1 MQIPLFRYIARSWIA
16 LLASHVS
23 SIQAKKTP
31 KRKEQRLKMD
41 FQTYA
46 ALNGPLAVLNIV
58 TIAFY
63 IFCIIRP
70 LHGEKI
76 KQPLKLLLWTL
87 IGCTQTFL
95 LSGFVSGV
103 TDGFSFQSARRSKI
117 NQIFYQGMIS
127 SVSTSM
133 TSSVWLN
140 FFYYSQIVPAH
151 SALFIWIK
159 KNVKSIIYGF
169 WITERIYC
177 LFDFTSMFLR
187 LTDFDVSLIS
197 NNFTMVDDMSENN
210 FYEEMFWIVFYTL
223 KAHFVF
229 CLCVM
234 VMSSGSTVL
243 YLCGHMRHMA
253 ANGQPASSPRFRNQ
267 VRVTVTGLLQGVL
280 YVFSASWIIYSTF
293 PKNDLYIGFTMID
306 STVINLY
313 MSATLFNL
321 GAGQAVFRQRA
332 QHIWLRAAQCFK
344 APQVQQ
350 TDQGA

>member
-1 MQIPLFRYIARSWIA
+1 
-16 LLASHVS
+16 
-23 SIQAKKTP
+23 
-31 KRKEQRLKMD
+31 MD

-46 ALNGPLAVLNIV
+46 ALNGSLAVLNTMI
-58 TIAFY
+58 IAFY
-63 IFCIIRP
+63 IFCMIRP

-87 IGCTQTFL
+87 IGCTITYL
-95 LSGFVSGV
+95 LSGVVAFFSQISAVS
-103 TDGFSFQSARRSKI
+103 SKI
-117 NQIFYQGMIS
+117 NQIFDLLMIC

-140 FFYYSQIVPAH
+140 FFYNSQIVPAH

-159 KNVKSIIYGF
+159 NNVKSIIYGF
-169 WITERIYC
+169 WITERIYS
-177 LFDFTSMFLR
+177 LLDFTSMFL
-187 LTDFDVSLIS
+187 LFTNIDVSLIS
-197 NNFTMVDDMSENN
+197 NNLTMVDDMSENN
-210 FYEEMFWIVFYTL
+210 FYEEMFWIVFFTL

-280 YVFSASWIIYSTF
+280 YVFSASWTIHSTF
-293 PKNDLYIGFTMID
+293 QKDGIIYIGFTMID

-332 QHIWLRAAQCFK
+332 EHIWLRAAQCFK

-350 TDQGA
+350 TDQG

>member
-1 MQIPLFRYIARSWIA
+1 
-16 LLASHVS
+16 
-23 SIQAKKTP
+23 
-31 KRKEQRLKMD
+31 MD
-41 FQTYA
+41 VQTFT
-46 ALNGPLAVLNIV
+46 ALNGPLTVLNTMI
-58 TIAFY
+58 IAFY
-63 IFCIIRP
+63 IFCMIRP

-87 IGCTQTFL
+87 IGCTITYL
-95 LSGFVSGV
+95 LSGVVAFFSEISAVS
-103 TDGFSFQSARRSKI
+103 SKI
-117 NQIFYQGMIS
+117 NQTFFLLMICS
-127 SVSTSM
+127 ASNSM

-151 SALFIWIK
+151 SALSIWIK
-159 KNVKSIIYGF
+159 NNVKSIIYGF

-187 LTDFDVSLIS
+187 FTDFDVSLIS
-197 NNFTMVDDMSENN
+197 NNLTMVDDMPENH

-293 PKNDLYIGFTMID
+293 QKDGIIYIGFTMID

-332 QHIWLRAAQCFK
+332 EHIWLRAAHCFK